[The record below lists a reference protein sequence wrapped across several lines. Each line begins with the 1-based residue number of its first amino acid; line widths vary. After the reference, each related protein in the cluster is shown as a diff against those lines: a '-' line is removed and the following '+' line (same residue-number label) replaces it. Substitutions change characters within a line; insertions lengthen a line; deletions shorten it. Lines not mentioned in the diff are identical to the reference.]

1 MAFYL
6 PVLTALLI
14 GTSLLAGTLSVVVA
28 LVAVALILY
37 IALRHGRI
45 VSRLVWSKEADVL
58 LLSVLG
64 LGRCSSP
71 ALPPERTS
79 PRRWGH
85 SWSASRSQGPA
96 AKHAQRV
103 LTPLRDL
110 FAAVFFLFFGTLHRH
125 AATSCR
131 CCFPALAL
139 AIADDGHQAPDGLPR
154 RRAGRASAK
163 PAAGVPVSR

>member
-14 GTSLLAGTLSVVVA
+14 GTSLVTGTISVVIALLSVV
-28 LVAVALILY
+28 LILY
-37 IALRHGRI
+37 IALRHGKF

-64 LGRCSSP
+64 LGLLVSGLAAGANVSS
-71 ALPPERTS
+71 AVGAFLVGIAIS
-79 PRRWGH
+79 
-85 SWSASRSQGPA
+85 GPA

-110 FAAVFFLFFGTLHRH
+110 FAAVFFLFVGLSTDTRELIPMLVPGD
-125 AATSCR
+125 
-131 CCFPALAL
+131 PAR
-139 AIADDGHQAPDGLPR
+139 DR
-154 RRAGRASAK
+154 RRWAPS
-163 PAAGVPVSR
+163 S